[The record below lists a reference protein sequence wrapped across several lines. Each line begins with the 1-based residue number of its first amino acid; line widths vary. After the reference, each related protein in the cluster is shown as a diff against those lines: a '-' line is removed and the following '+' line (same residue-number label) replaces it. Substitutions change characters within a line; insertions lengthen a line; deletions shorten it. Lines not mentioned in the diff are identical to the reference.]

1 MFISEIIF
9 FIMTYKYTFN
19 THTQQLTN
27 DKKST
32 IIKLEHTKTRS
43 IQNGVS
49 LMELRI
55 LYSNL

>member
-27 DKKST
+27 NKKST

-43 IQNGVS
+43 IQNGV
-49 LMELRI
+49 MV
-55 LYSNL
+55 YAWWN